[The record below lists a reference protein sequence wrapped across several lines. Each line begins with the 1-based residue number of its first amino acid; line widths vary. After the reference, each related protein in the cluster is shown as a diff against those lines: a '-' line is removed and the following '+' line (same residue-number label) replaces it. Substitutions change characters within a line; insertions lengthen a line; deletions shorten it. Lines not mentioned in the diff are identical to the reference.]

1 VPDLE
6 RRKVP
11 AAEAAGTHSL
21 LFIRIGQKKNLKL
34 HLQLFLNRQQHII

>member
-21 LFIRIGQKKNLKL
+21 LFIRIGQKKLKAASAA
-34 HLQLFLNRQQHII
+34 FFKPAPHII